1 MVLKIEDLAIG
12 DWVQAVTYILDG
24 EERLTPPAYVSAI
37 DQSGSVYLM
46 FDPEGGDPDEYD
58 IEAIRPI
65 PLSAEILT
73 KNGFERNSPNSWAIG
88 SINDANPHLC
98 VIDDEENGFCA
109 AAQNEL
115 CVILNPTPHVHCLQ
129 HVMRMIGID
138 RDIWL

>member
-1 MVLKIEDLAIG
+1 MTVEDLAIG

-65 PLSAEILT
+65 PLTAEILT
-73 KNGFERNSPNSWAIG
+73 KTGFECNSTNSWAIG
-88 SINDANPHLC
+88 SVHGNNPYVR

-115 CVILNPTPHVHCLQ
+115 CVILRPTPHVHCLQ

>member
-1 MVLKIEDLAIG
+1 MTVEDLAIG

-37 DQSGSVYLM
+37 DQSGSVSLM
-46 FDPEGGDPDEYD
+46 FDPEDGDPDEYD

-65 PLSAEILT
+65 PLTAEILT
-73 KNGFERNSPNSWAIG
+73 KTGFDIEEVTIYSMGEIRSFDNLCICRHCVVGQDFKTSENYV
-88 SINDANPHLC
+88 C
-98 VIDDEENGFCA
+98 VIK
-109 AAQNEL
+109 L
-115 CVILNPTPHVHCLQ
+115 PILHVHQLQ